1 MIERRQFLKTT
12 GTVALAAT
20 AAAAPAFVQPA
31 AAQNIPVDDLM
42 EPGPLPE
49 MAIGPDDAPATIIEY
64 ASMTCGHCA
73 SFHNTTLP
81 ELKERYIEP
90 GKVRFILREYPLD
103 VVALAAFMLA
113 RCVENDRYF
122 AFITLL
128 FERQREWAFGS
139 QPLDSLFTMA
149 RQVGMTRATFDECL
163 QNQELLEGINWVK
176 QRADQKFGVHSTP
189 TFFINGRR
197 VRGAIG
203 IDDFER
209 ELRPYV

>member
-20 AAAAPAFVQPA
+20 AAAAPTFVQPA

-103 VVALAAFMLA
+103 VVALAPLFRLYHSAF
-113 RCVENDRYF
+113 
-122 AFITLL
+122 
-128 FERQREWAFGS
+128 
-139 QPLDSLFTMA
+139 
-149 RQVGMTRATFDECL
+149 
-163 QNQELLEGINWVK
+163 
-176 QRADQKFGVHSTP
+176 
-189 TFFINGRR
+189 
-197 VRGAIG
+197 
-203 IDDFER
+203 
-209 ELRPYV
+209 